1 MTDTPIRWGI
11 LGPGNIAKQFA
22 TGLGALPD
30 ADLVAVGSRSQGRAD
45 AFGDQFDVPR
55 RHASYEDLV
64 ADPDVDVI
72 YVATPHTCHRDNS
85 ILCLEAGKHVL
96 CEKPFAVNAAQAAD
110 VISVA
115 RERSLFLM
123 EAMWTR
129 FVPAVTKA
137 RQWVAEGAIGD
148 VNLITADFGFRAGI
162 NPEGRL
168 FNPALG
174 GGALLDVGIYPLSLA
189 SMILGPRPAR
199 LETMTNLGETGV
211 DELST
216 VLLGYEGG
224 AMAVLYTA
232 IRTSTAV
239 EARILGTEGRI
250 HLPSQFFKAATVV
263 LEASGRVERLDLPL
277 EGNGYNYQAQAVM
290 ACLRAQ
296 QTESDVMPL
305 DETLAL
311 VELMDRIRARWGLK
325 YPGE

>member
-11 LGPGNIAKQFA
+11 LGPGNIARQFA
-22 TGLGALPD
+22 TGLEALP
-30 ADLVAVGSRSQGRAD
+30 AAELVAVGSRSQDRAD
-45 AFGDQFDVPR
+45 SFGDQFDIPR
-55 RHASYEDLV
+55 RHASYEDLA
-64 ADPDVDVI
+64 ADPDVDII
-72 YVATPHTCHRDNS
+72 YVATPHTLHRDNS

-96 CEKPFAVNAAQAAD
+96 CEKPFAVNARQAAD
-110 VISVA
+110 VIAVA

-129 FVPAVTKA
+129 FLPAVAKT

-148 VNLITADFGFRAGI
+148 VNLITADFGFRAGV

-168 FNPALG
+168 FNPSLG
-174 GGALLDVGIYPLSLA
+174 GGALLDVGIYPLSFA
-189 SMILGPRPAR
+189 SMVLGPRPER
-199 LETMTNLGETGV
+199 LETMTELGETGV

-216 VLLGYEGG
+216 ILLGYEEG

-232 IRTSTAV
+232 IRTSTPV

-250 HLPSQFFKAATVV
+250 HLPSQFYKADAVI
-263 LEASGRVERLDLPL
+263 LEASGREERLDLPL
-277 EGNGYNYQAQAVM
+277 EGNGYNYQAAAAMECV
-290 ACLRAQ
+290 RAG

-305 DETLAL
+305 DETLSL
-311 VELMDRIRARWGLK
+311 VELMDRIRARWGLI